1 MPYAFGTM
9 APTPR
14 LRHLF
19 GRPTRLAPFFALL
32 VLLACG
38 DGSSAGGAPASAKL
52 DFRLKTTD
60 GRTLGPPDFPGK
72 VVVVDFWATWCA
84 PCRLQ
89 ARILE
94 PVVRELKGKN
104 VQFLAAD
111 MGEEEATVRSYLREN
126 PFGYP
131 VLLDVD
137 SRISDSFNITALP
150 TLLIIDRKGGLFS
163 LQAGLAD
170 GDTLKRRIQQAG
182 S

>member
-1 MPYAFGTM
+1 
-9 APTPR
+9 
-14 LRHLF
+14 
-19 GRPTRLAPFFALL
+19 

-38 DGSSAGGAPASAKL
+38 DGSSAGGAQSSAKL

-72 VVVVDFWATWCA
+72 VVVVDFWATWCG

-89 ARILE
+89 AKLLE
-94 PVVRELKGKN
+94 PVVRDLKGKG

-111 MGEEEATVRSYLREN
+111 MGETEDTVRGYLREN
-126 PFGYP
+126 PFAYP

-150 TLLIIDRKGGLFS
+150 TLMVIDRKGS
-163 LQAGLAD
+163 LRYLAPGLAD
-170 GDTLKRRIQQAG
+170 GDTLKRIIAQAG